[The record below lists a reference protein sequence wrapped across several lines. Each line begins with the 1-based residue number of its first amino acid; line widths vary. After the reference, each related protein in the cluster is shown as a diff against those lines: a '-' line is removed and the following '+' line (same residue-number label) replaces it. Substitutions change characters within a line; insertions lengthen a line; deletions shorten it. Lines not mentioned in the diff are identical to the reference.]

1 MLVEKPTSSSEEV
14 EFGSKP
20 DSKRN
25 PFLKLLIIVGVLAIL
40 GFGGVFGYKYFTK
53 QKPEKPAV
61 RKVIPVSVAAAVQKN
76 IPIELNVIGTVQPYS
91 TVQVKS
97 QVIGQL
103 LKVHFKQG
111 DFVKEG
117 DVLFTIDRRS
127 LEAQL
132 SQLQAMKLKDEAQV
146 KQSLANVMKDK
157 ALVQQ
162 ARAALA
168 KDKSQLNLATTQA
181 TRYLNLSKEGAV
193 SKEQYDQQNTNL
205 ESFTATV
212 NQDEATMASAQASLE
227 ADEAVAKSQQ
237 AQVQADEASIRNA
250 TVQLDYT
257 VIRSPLT
264 GRTGSLNIY
273 QGNLIKDND
282 ATPLISIDQVT
293 PIYVSFAIPEQYLGA
308 ISKYSAKAPLKVS
321 AFIET
326 DKNPEEGTVTFVDN
340 NIDST
345 TGTINLKG
353 TFSNSSH
360 RLWPGQYVNVVLV
373 LREQPNALLIPAH
386 AVQTGQDNQY
396 VFVVKANS
404 TVEQRTIKVERVIK
418 GQAII
423 TQGLSA
429 GEEVVTDGQMS
440 LMDGSSV
447 KPQKS
452 LNEDDEQ

>member
-1 MLVEKPTSSSEEV
+1 
-14 EFGSKP
+14 
-20 DSKRN
+20 
-25 PFLKLLIIVGVLAIL
+25 
-40 GFGGVFGYKYFTK
+40 
-53 QKPEKPAV
+53 
-61 RKVIPVSVAAAVQKN
+61 
-76 IPIELNVIGTVQPYS
+76 
-91 TVQVKS
+91 
-97 QVIGQL
+97 
-103 LKVHFKQG
+103 
-111 DFVKEG
+111 
-117 DVLFTIDRRS
+117 
-127 LEAQL
+127 
-132 SQLQAMKLKDEAQV
+132 
-146 KQSLANVMKDK
+146 
-157 ALVQQ
+157 
-162 ARAALA
+162 
-168 KDKSQLNLATTQA
+168 
-181 TRYLNLSKEGAV
+181 
-193 SKEQYDQQNTNL
+193 
-205 ESFTATV
+205 
-212 NQDEATMASAQASLE
+212 MASAQASLE